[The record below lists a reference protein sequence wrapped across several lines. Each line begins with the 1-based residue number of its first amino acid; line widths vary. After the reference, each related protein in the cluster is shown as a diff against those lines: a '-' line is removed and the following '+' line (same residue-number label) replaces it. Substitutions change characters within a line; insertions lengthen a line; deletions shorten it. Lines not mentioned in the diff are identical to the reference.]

1 MKEWLQAPAHNRR
14 TEVVRL
20 FQILEEYLHRLKIPL
35 EKNLIFKKVFPQQSF
50 APQQLRQTTH
60 YLLQAI
66 ENWLIYQQGSSD
78 DQTIILLKAY
88 RERHLGRLFEQQYQ
102 KVLRRWEQSP
112 YRNPEHYFLRWQIAR
127 ERYAWDSTQGRLKGL
142 NLTEQEH
149 FLQISMLGFKLRQ
162 ACLSMAQQQVSN
174 QQEHLPMLSA
184 TRESAQSVEYQ
195 KIPMIQLYELALRLY
210 LEPQDQNHFV
220 GFTKSFGQYAKIF
233 PKPEARDLLLIGI
246 NYGIKQINTGQ
257 VLFLRTCF
265 ELFQQGLANDL
276 LLEKGKINPLTYNNI
291 AGIAIR
297 LEELDWAD
305 HFLDHY
311 QDQLDNRFREAVYA
325 LNQARMAYTRKEYT
339 KALRLLTTI
348 NDRDFIHH
356 MSARILQL
364 KIYIDTSEITL
375 AINHI
380 RNTRTYLIR
389 KKNKGYHE
397 HNYRNIL
404 QLAES
409 WCRLPSLDKEQY
421 QIWRKQVVESSP
433 LTEKEWFLALKK

>member
-1 MKEWLQAPAHNRR
+1 MEWLQAPAHNRR
-14 TEVVRL
+14 REVVQL
-20 FQILEEYLHRLKIPL
+20 FRVLEEYLHRLQITP
-35 EKNLIFKKVFPQQSF
+35 EKKLVFKKVFPQQSF
-50 APQQLRQTTH
+50 DPQKLRQTTH
-60 YLLQAI
+60 YLLQTI

-78 DQTIILLKAY
+78 HQTISLLKAY

-102 KVLRRWEQSP
+102 KVLRHWEQSP
-112 YRNPEHYFLRWQIAR
+112 YQNPEHYFLRWQIAR
-127 ERYAWDSTQGRLKGL
+127 ERYAWDSAQGRLLSL
-142 NLTEQEH
+142 NLTEQEYY
-149 FLQISMLGFKLRQ
+149 LQISMLGFKLRQ

-184 TRESAQSVEYQ
+184 IIESAQSTEYQ
-195 KIPMIQLYELALRLY
+195 KIPMVQLYELALKLY
-210 LEPQDQNHFV
+210 LEPKDEKHFAS
-220 GFTKSFGQYAKIF
+220 FTENFGQYAKVF
-233 PKPEARDLLLIGI
+233 PNPEARDLLLIGI

-257 VLFLRTCF
+257 ALFLRTCF

-297 LEELDWAD
+297 LEELEWAD
-305 HFLDHY
+305 HFLNHY
-311 QDQLDNRFREAVYA
+311 QSQLDNRFREAVYA
-325 LNQARMAYTRKEYT
+325 LNQARIAYTRKDYT

-364 KIYIDTSEITL
+364 KIYIDTEEIAF

-409 WCRLPSLDKEQY
+409 WCRLPSLGKEQY

-433 LTEKEWFLALKK
+433 LTEKEWFLELKK